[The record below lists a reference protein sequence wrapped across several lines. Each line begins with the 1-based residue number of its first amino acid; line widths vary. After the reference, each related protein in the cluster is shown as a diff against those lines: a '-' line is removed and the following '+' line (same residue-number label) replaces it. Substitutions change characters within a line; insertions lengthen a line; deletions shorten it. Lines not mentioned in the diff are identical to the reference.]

1 MSRGESVL
9 QLIQKFEKPPDT
21 KVADVTRQAR
31 NAQPASNLLALK
43 VRVYLNPGAWTGGRT
58 DFGLVSQDQIAM
70 ASWLMPPDLHDAQGG
85 ERPENARR
93 DWSKVA
99 DAQQGAQSLARGD
112 VRITQDNPIHAFLEL
127 GKAAG
132 TRHVKHVFSSYQ
144 IPSAFNGKHELDFTG
159 KGELLIF
166 LGDIHMH
173 LFRECPA
180 DAFTKTQEGK
190 NVSLM
195 ADFKDFLDYYRAFKQ
210 GRAVPP
216 AIYQLGDLVDIWH
229 AQSICLEAHCHLKDL
244 IAKQMGVDKK
254 QEKKEKKKD
263 SAQDKPAGSYKA
275 FVVYTQVPLKREVH
289 FRDILVARELSQEK
303 KSSLTKALQVT
314 EPGANVVF
322 REVDPAKWPQEV
334 CAFDALALYTHLHK
348 NTSYKC
354 FDQPM
359 SLRILSLCQ
368 DDAKINCASWDSV
381 YKAIQKQYSEMNDY
395 WKDLV
400 AVQGNHDMFVDHPY
414 MEFLHEYG
422 TGGVLF
428 KQDVEG
434 RGFRAKGS
442 EKANRQRASAKMKKY
457 RIRFWPAAANNDPDW
472 KKSHVKWVWHED
484 DTDEDPA
491 GPTAAAVS
499 ASKPCEC
506 RAEHGFLTGRNNC
519 IWFEHGH
526 AFDPYNNRHI
536 FFRYDHRKMVMGG
549 FPNTGNYVRGKFQN
563 GPGYVKTIAGVDVGK
578 AANANLNDYVMRRCQ
593 AIFQASEKPEK
604 KNSPVRLVALAHT
617 HYPWL
622 IVGPDAIQVTGKK
635 GELSSFRA

>member
-31 NAQPASNLLALK
+31 NAQPASNLLAMK

-70 ASWLMPPDLHDAQGG
+70 ASWLMPPDLYDAQHKK
-85 ERPENARR
+85 RPENDRR

-99 DAQQGAQSLARGD
+99 DTRQGANSLTRGD
-112 VRITQDNPIHAFLEL
+112 GCITKDNPIYAFLER
-127 GKAAG
+127 GKDAG
-132 TRHVKHVFSSYQ
+132 QRRVKHVFSSYR
-144 IPSAFNGKHELDFTG
+144 IPPVFNAKRDLDFTLQ
-159 KGELLIF
+159 GELLIF

-195 ADFKDFLDYYRAFKQ
+195 ADFKDFLVYCRAFKQ

-229 AQSICLEAHCHLKDL
+229 AQSICLEAHGHLKDL
-244 IAKQMGVDKK
+244 IARQEEADKK
-254 QEKKEKKKD
+254 QEKKEKKD
-263 SAQDKPAGSYKA
+263 SAKDKPAGSYKA
-275 FVVYTQVPLKREVH
+275 FVVYEHAPTGKFVY
-289 FRDILVARELSQEK
+289 FRDILTARELSPERK
-303 KSSLTKALQVT
+303 NAIKPREPKAKV
-314 EPGANVVF
+314 EF
-322 REVDPAKWPQEV
+322 REVDPTKWPQEV
-334 CAFDALALYTHLHK
+334 APFDAMALYTHLHK
-348 NTSYKC
+348 GTPYKC

-359 SLRILSLCQ
+359 SAGIFSRCRQ
-368 DDAKINCASWDSV
+368 GRKINYASWESV
-381 YKAIQKQYSEMNDY
+381 YNAIKEQYPEMDDY

-422 TGGVLF
+422 TGGILF

-442 EKANRQRASAKMKKY
+442 EQANRQKASAKMKKY
-457 RIRFWPAAANNDPDW
+457 GIRFWPPAGNKDPNY
-472 KKSHVKWVWHED
+472 KKAHVKWVWHED
-484 DTDEDPA
+484 DASDQPA
-491 GPTAAAVS
+491 GPTAAAVGTS
-499 ASKPCEC
+499 GPIEC
-506 RAEHGFLTGRNNC
+506 RPEHGFLTGRKNC

-578 AANANLNDYVMRRCQ
+578 AANMNLNDYVMRRCQ